1 MGDFAQRIVGW
12 HAMSTEHTDPV
23 LTCLRM
29 ATGGREHVGTPV
41 APGLIMHSGAGSQ
54 HKSLRLTDRLA
65 IECIAP
71 SIGSVGDAYDN
82 ALMETVI
89 GLYETECI
97 RVGPFHTG
105 PLTALS
111 DVEYATATWVEWW
124 SNARL
129 HSRLAHRP
137 PAQAEAAHYAAL
149 SDSISEPCPT

>member
-1 MGDFAQRIVGW
+1 
-12 HAMSTEHTDPV
+12 MSSKHTDLV

-29 ATGGREHVGTPV
+29 AAWGRQHAGTPV
-41 APGLIMHSGAGSQ
+41 APGLIMHSDAGSQ
-54 HKSLRLTDRLA
+54 YKSSRLTEHLTVEGFA
-65 IECIAP
+65 A

>member
-1 MGDFAQRIVGW
+1 
-12 HAMSTEHTDPV
+12 MSSKHTDLV

-29 ATGGREHVGTPV
+29 AAWGRQHAGTPV
-41 APGLIMHSGAGSQ
+41 AHGLIMHSDAGSQ
-54 HKSLRLTDRLA
+54 YKSSRLTEHLT
-65 IECIAP
+65 IEGFAA